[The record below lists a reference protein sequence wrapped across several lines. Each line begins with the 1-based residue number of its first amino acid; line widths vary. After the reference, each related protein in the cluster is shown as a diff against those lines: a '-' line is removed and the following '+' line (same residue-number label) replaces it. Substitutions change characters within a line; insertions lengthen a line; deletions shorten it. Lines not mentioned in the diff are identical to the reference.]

1 MTPASEKVSVAADF
15 LAQKMSCA
23 PDLAIVLGSG
33 LGDFAQHI
41 ETRLSLDAAEIPY
54 YPVPRVAGHH
64 GKVILGSYA
73 GKSLMLIKGR
83 VHLYEGHSPET
94 VTFYVHLLAALGIKT
109 LMLTNAAGGI
119 NHHFNPGDLCL
130 ITDHLD
136 LTFTRLSFP
145 YRFSRPC
152 VVYDA
157 TLLRLIEQ
165 AALQHRIALH
175 RGIYAGVLG
184 PSYETRA
191 EIRMLARMGA
201 DVVGMSTVVEAS
213 VAAALGLRVAALS
226 LITNKAAGLSPEKLS
241 HEEVQLTAHHAKE
254 KFSALMKAILEAL

>member
-1 MTPASEKVSVAADF
+1 MTTASEKVSVAADF

-33 LGDFAQHI
+33 LGEFAQHI
-41 ETRLSLDAAEIPY
+41 DTHLSLDAEDIPH

-73 GKSLMLIKGR
+73 GKALMLIKGR
-83 VHLYEGHSPET
+83 VHLYEGHLPET

-109 LMLTNAAGGI
+109 LILTNAAGGI
-119 NHHFNPGDLCL
+119 NHDFNPGDLCL

-136 LTFTRLSFP
+136 LTFTRLFFP
-145 YRFSRPC
+145 YRFSRPYI
-152 VVYDA
+152 VYDA
-157 TLLRLIEQ
+157 ALIRLIEQ
-165 AALQHRIALH
+165 AALQRGIALH
-175 RGIYAGVLG
+175 HGIYAGVLG

-191 EIRMLARMGA
+191 EIRMLAQLGA

-213 VAAALGLRVAALS
+213 VASALGLRVAALS
-226 LITNKAAGLSPEKLS
+226 LVTNKAAGLSPEKLS

>member
-1 MTPASEKVSVAADF
+1 MTTISEKVSAAVAF
-15 LAQKMSCA
+15 LAEKISRV

-41 ETRLSLDAAEIPY
+41 DTHLSLDAEDIPH

-73 GKSLMLIKGR
+73 HHSLILIKGR
-83 VHLYEGHSPET
+83 VHRYEGHSPDA

-109 LMLTNAAGGI
+109 LILTNAAGGI
-119 NHHFNPGDLCL
+119 NLYFNPGDLCL

-145 YRFSRPC
+145 YRFRRPY
-152 VVYDA
+152 VVYDNA
-157 TLLRLIEQ
+157 LMRLIEH

-184 PSYETRA
+184 PSYETKA
-191 EIRMLARMGA
+191 EIRMLERMGA
-201 DVVGMSTVVEAS
+201 DMVGMSTVVEAS

-241 HEEVQLTAHHAKE
+241 HEEVQLIAHQSKE